1 MLVRMD
7 KLFTSGMKHK
17 PVHTIWFDR
26 NWYQRQVCYLK
37 LKQKSFHLTPFSIGK
52 NKNNLDQKKKNIWR
66 TNVKSTTAF
75 LHWLCKQ
82 RKESSEMIFSK
93 SVMTALKTQHNWV
106 LVSINS
112 IESSVYHFKWS
123 FEGSVWG
130 CKCSLMFN
138 CSELSFILLNTC
150 ASSLHNK
157 YDRKSYRNSYA
168 AAFPSLQFL
177 I

>member
-7 KLFTSGMKHK
+7 KLFTSRMKHK

-52 NKNNLDQKKKNIWR
+52 NKNNLDQKKKHMKNKRKI
-66 TNVKSTTAF
+66 NDCI

-138 CSELSFILLNTC
+138 CSELSFIFLNTC

-168 AAFPSLQFL
+168 AAFPSFQFL

>member
-1 MLVRMD
+1 MFGWAIGNQWHIENSRKKD
-7 KLFTSGMKHK
+7 KRGWLTSICLYAWTNCSRLEWNK

-112 IESSVYHFKWS
+112 IESSVYHF
-123 FEGSVWG
+123 
-130 CKCSLMFN
+130 
-138 CSELSFILLNTC
+138 
-150 ASSLHNK
+150 
-157 YDRKSYRNSYA
+157 
-168 AAFPSLQFL
+168 
-177 I
+177 

>member
-1 MLVRMD
+1 MD
-7 KLFTSGMKHK
+7 FSALKKITLWPM
-17 PVHTIWFDR
+17 DR
-26 NWYQRQVCYLK
+26 RTDGQTDKVSQNVAL
-37 LKQKSFHLTPFSIGK
+37 HVT
-52 NKNNLDQKKKNIWR
+52 KKKIWR

-123 FEGSVWG
+123 FEGCVRG
-130 CKCSLMFN
+130 CK

-168 AAFPSLQFL
+168 AAYPSLQFL